1 MFFKYKYS
9 ITKEFSVLDAVAL
22 LINTSYFLIVFKFLS
37 ISFSAHCAILVSV
50 VDAVFVVSPLAF
62 VFVLP
67 LNLDAFIDLYIL
79 SVLLSPVLFSESC
92 EPTLEIVYLPS
103 LQHHECRSSL
113 TGGP

>member
-1 MFFKYKYS
+1 M
-9 ITKEFSVLDAVAL
+9 IDGAAL
-22 LINTSYFLIVFKFLS
+22 LINTCLIVFKFLS